1 MKKSKLS
8 KVFSICM
15 EDDLYQFFKAKSDQ
29 HDSSVG
35 EEMRLAL
42 RCFKDWEAAIPDQC
56 EGKVDEKNSS
66 NISKIKQSLNVE
78 EQINV

>member
-8 KVFSICM
+8 KVFSVCM

-35 EEMRLAL
+35 EEMRIAL
-42 RCFKDWEAAIPDQC
+42 RCFKDWEAALPGQC
-56 EGKVDEKNSS
+56 EGRVDGKNSS
-66 NISKIKQSLNVE
+66 KISEIEQSLNVE
-78 EQINV
+78 EQNNV